1 MGAVLVL
8 HQVAEV
14 QTEEALPDL
23 LVDWCGRELP
33 ILPCALRGRDIAPR
47 PVVPAVC
54 VRVVV
59 DVERVDWVHRPPV
72 RVHRQELA
80 VDRVAELP
88 AVGHPISVGVVVGRV
103 ADPGDAV
110 VESVWI
116 DPVNQPGALG

>member
-1 MGAVLVL
+1 MGAVLIL

-14 QTEEALPDL
+14 QAEEALPNL
-23 LVDWCGRELP
+23 LVDGRGCELP
-33 ILPCALRGRDIAPR
+33 TLPCALKGRDIVPR

-59 DVERVDWVHRPPV
+59 DVEGVDWIHRPPV

-80 VDRVAELP
+80 INRVAELP
-88 AVGHPISVGVVVGRV
+88 AIGHPVSIGVVVGRV

-110 VESVWI
+110 VESVWV
-116 DPVNQPGALG
+116 DPVD